1 MFGNSRHAA
10 AWHPR
15 RRPDGPHHAHRRPGV
30 RLGGAGRAR
39 RRPHG
44 DQVRARSE
52 DPASKDPT
60 ARYHSWRRAQRAAGF
75 RLKVPARTY
84 GLARK
89 NAILVGPCDAAGQ
102 RRKRDVYAEWGA
114 GQTFL
119 ALDQNNSGS
128 ACSNFGAARFLGRF
142 RVQGHR
148 ARLYGFCGSRGLPSC
163 RAKAAV
169 LVLTWRA
176 GKRFYVVY
184 SSHQWRATLLGF
196 ARHLRFVRSAADRGH
211 AGLARAGGS

>member
-1 MFGNSRHAA
+1 MFGISRHAA
-10 AWHPR
+10 HGIFAVGLTGLITLTTAPAFASTAPAGHAATHSATHSAS
-15 RRPDGPHHAHRRPGV
+15 RP
-30 RLGGAGRAR
+30 AG
-39 RRPHG
+39 
-44 DQVRARSE
+44 Q
-52 DPASKDPT
+52 SKDPT

-84 GLARK
+84 GLTRK

-114 GQTFL
+114 GQAFL
-119 ALDQNNSGS
+119 AVDQNNSGG

-148 ARLYGFCGSRGLPSC
+148 ARMYGFCGSHGLPSC
-163 RAKAAV
+163 RSKAAV

-196 ARHLRFVRSAADRGH
+196 ARHLRF
-211 AGLARAGGS
+211 L

>member
-10 AWHPR
+10 HGILAASLTGLITLTAAPAFASAVPAGHAAAR
-15 RRPDGPHHAHRRPGV
+15 AATRPAT
-30 RLGGAGRAR
+30 
-39 RRPHG
+39 
-44 DQVRARSE
+44 RSKDPASK

-75 RLKVPARTY
+75 RLKVPAATF
-84 GLARK
+84 GLVRK

-114 GQTFL
+114 GQKFL

-148 ARLYGFCGSRGLPSC
+148 ARMFGFCGSRGLPSC
-163 RAKAAV
+163 RAKAVV

-176 GKRFYVVY
+176 GKHFYVAY

-196 ARHLRFVRSAADRGH
+196 ARHARFI
-211 AGLARAGGS
+211 

>member
-10 AWHPR
+10 HGILAASLTGLITLTAAPAFASAA
-15 RRPDGPHHAHRRPGV
+15 PAGHATAHT
-30 RLGGAGRAR
+30 AT
-39 RRPHG
+39 
-44 DQVRARSE
+44 RSATRSK

-75 RLKVPARTY
+75 RLKVPARTF
-84 GLARK
+84 GLVRK

-114 GQTFL
+114 GQKFL

-148 ARLYGFCGSRGLPSC
+148 ARMYGFCGSRGLPSC

-196 ARHLRFVRSAADRGH
+196 ARHLRFVR
-211 AGLARAGGS
+211 

>member
-1 MFGNSRHAA
+1 MFGISRHAA
-10 AWHPR
+10 HGIVAAGLTGLITLTTAPAFASAGSASHP
-15 RRPDGPHHAHRRPGV
+15 AAQS
-30 RLGGAGRAR
+30 AG
-39 RRPHG
+39 
-44 DQVRARSE
+44 Q
-52 DPASKDPT
+52 SKDPT

-75 RLKVPARTY
+75 RLRVPTRTY
-84 GLARK
+84 GLTRK

-114 GQTFL
+114 GRAFL

-128 ACSNFGAARFLGRF
+128 ACSNFGAARFLGHY

-148 ARLYGFCGSRGLPSC
+148 ARLYGFCGSHGLPSC
-163 RAKAAV
+163 RGKAAV

-176 GKRFYVVY
+176 GRHFYVAY

-196 ARHLRFVRSAADRGH
+196 ARHLRR
-211 AGLARAGGS
+211 L

>member
-1 MFGNSRHAA
+1 MFGISRHAA
-10 AWHPR
+10 HGILAVGLTGLIMLTTAPAFASTAPAGHAATHSAT
-15 RRPDGPHHAHRRPGV
+15 RP
-30 RLGGAGRAR
+30 AGHSA
-39 RRPHG
+39 G
-44 DQVRARSE
+44 Q
-52 DPASKDPT
+52 SKDPT
-60 ARYHSWRRAQRAAGF
+60 ARYHSWRRAQRGAGF

-84 GLARK
+84 GLTRK
-89 NAILVGPCDAAGQ
+89 NSILVGPCDASGQ

-114 GQTFL
+114 RQAFL

-148 ARLYGFCGSRGLPSC
+148 ARMYGFCGSHGLPSC

-196 ARHLRFVRSAADRGH
+196 ARHLRF
-211 AGLARAGGS
+211 L

>member
-1 MFGNSRHAA
+1 MFGISRHAA
-10 AWHPR
+10 HGIFAVGLTGLITLTTAPAFASTAPAGHAATHSAS
-15 RRPDGPHHAHRRPGV
+15 RP
-30 RLGGAGRAR
+30 AG
-39 RRPHG
+39 
-44 DQVRARSE
+44 Q
-52 DPASKDPT
+52 SKDPT

-84 GLARK
+84 GLTRK

-114 GQTFL
+114 GQAFL
-119 ALDQNNSGS
+119 AVDQNNSGG

-148 ARLYGFCGSRGLPSC
+148 ARMYGFCGSHGLPSC
-163 RAKAAV
+163 RSKAAV

-196 ARHLRFVRSAADRGH
+196 ARRLRF
-211 AGLARAGGS
+211 L

>member
-1 MFGNSRHAA
+1 MFGISRHAA
-10 AWHPR
+10 HGIFAVGLTGLITLTTAPAFASTAPAGHAAAPAATR
-15 RRPDGPHHAHRRPGV
+15 SATRPATG
-30 RLGGAGRAR
+30 
-39 RRPHG
+39 
-44 DQVRARSE
+44 SK

-84 GLARK
+84 GLTRK

-114 GQTFL
+114 GQKFL
-119 ALDQNNSGS
+119 ALDQNNSGG
-128 ACSNFGAARFLGRF
+128 ACSNFGAARFLGIY
-142 RVQGHR
+142 RVQGQR

-176 GKRFYVVY
+176 GKHFYVAY

-196 ARHLRFVRSAADRGH
+196 ARHLRFR
-211 AGLARAGGS
+211 